1 MKASFSRK
9 IFSTTVIQFTVIK
22 NYKGI
27 FMKRIFTF
35 SLILLSISLFA
46 KDSKKG
52 ISIENAYIK
61 IVPAVSP
68 NSVAFLSVK
77 NGTNKEVKLV
87 KVESDVSNSVEMH
100 NMTMDAGVMK
110 MRQIDSILIPA
121 NSSVELK
128 PGGFHIMLIGLKSA
142 LKKEDKKAFTFYFDN
157 GQKEKM
163 ELLVKDVS
171 EADKSS
177 MDHDHHNHSPD
188 SNVATSANGN
198 EPQEAHSHQETQS
211 NVVDHAKHQGHAS
224 HAMHNRADAISPAGI
239 MAPHMH
245 EVGKWMLDYRYMGM
259 NMWGLQNGKN
269 SLNEYATLYYK
280 YNDPSVQMPSGSLI
294 TGSPLGNT
302 FPILNANSYNY
313 MSVPTDMI
321 MEMHMASVMTNVSE
335 NWMLMFMVP
344 VVNNKM
350 TMLSSNLDKAPMS
363 SAGLGDVSFSAAY
376 RFFHNERHALFGGM
390 GLGVPTGSIDERDW
404 MPMMG
409 KQKVPYNMQPG
420 SGTFSLL
427 PQFSYI
433 GNHKRLSWGILSQ
446 ATLRVGKNDSHYR
459 FGNRYESS
467 LWFSFLIFDSWSV
480 SFRMQ
485 KQRWLNL
492 SGSDTSLDPKMDP
505 QNDPYR
511 QGGMRTDA
519 LLGVNFLV
527 TGGILQGFRFGVEAG
542 KPMWQT
548 LNGPQLATRQIFNV
562 FAQYSF

>member
-1 MKASFSRK
+1 
-9 IFSTTVIQFTVIK
+9 
-22 NYKGI
+22 
-27 FMKRIFTF
+27 
-35 SLILLSISLFA
+35 
-46 KDSKKG
+46 
-52 ISIENAYIK
+52 
-61 IVPAVSP
+61 
-68 NSVAFLSVK
+68 
-77 NGTNKEVKLV
+77 
-87 KVESDVSNSVEMH
+87 
-100 NMTMDAGVMK
+100 MTMDAGVMK
-110 MRQIDSILIPA
+110 MRQIESILIPA

-128 PGGFHIMLIGLKSA
+128 PGGFHIMLIGLKSP
-142 LKKEDKKAFTFYFDN
+142 LKKEDKKAFIFYFDN
-157 GQKEKM
+157 GEKEKM
-163 ELLVKDVS
+163 ELPVKDVS
-171 EADKSS
+171 EADNST
-177 MDHDHHNHSPD
+177 MDHDHHNHSTD
-188 SNVATSANGN
+188 SNVIVSANSN
-198 EPQEAHSHQETQS
+198 EPQEGHSHQETQS
-211 NVVDHAKHQGHAS
+211 NGLDYAKHQGHAS

-294 TGSPLGNT
+294 TGSSLGN
-302 FPILNANSYNY
+302 
-313 MSVPTDMI
+313 
-321 MEMHMASVMTNVSE
+321 
-335 NWMLMFMVP
+335 
-344 VVNNKM
+344 
-350 TMLSSNLDKAPMS
+350 
-363 SAGLGDVSFSAAY
+363 
-376 RFFHNERHALFGGM
+376 HNERHAFFGGM

-427 PQFSYI
+427 PQFSYL